1 MSEDK
6 KAMIVG
12 IPVIFIGLLCLV
24 YFNIKDNQDFI
35 DNCKTKGGTII
46 QQNYPKRLYC
56 GLGSNSD
63 VED

>member
-12 IPVIFIGLLCLV
+12 ISVIFIGLLCLV

-56 GLGSNSD
+56 ELGSNSD

>member
-56 GLGSNSD
+56 ELGSNSD

>member
-1 MSEDK
+1 MSEEL

-12 IPVIFIGLLCLV
+12 IPVIFIGLLCLA

-35 DNCKTKGGTII
+35 DNCKAKGGTII

-56 GLGSNSD
+56 ELGSD
-63 VED
+63 K

>member
-56 GLGSNSD
+56 ELGSNSD
-63 VED
+63 TKD